1 MSSASFLTHIVS
13 RPSSK
18 GESHCVLVAK
28 GLTTRQK
35 VAFTSFAAGPLP
47 HRLRYASLIP
57 VVILFAYL
65 FLGMYIGYCRNHKE
79 CCQTSP
85 FQNIDVVVIEVK
97 NACWELELVRHLGR
111 CKSKSDGTYKGRTS
125 TS

>member
-65 FLGMYIGYCRNHKE
+65 FLGMHMVSVETI
-79 CCQTSP
+79 
-85 FQNIDVVVIEVK
+85 K
-97 NACWELELVRHLGR
+97 NFAKQG
-111 CKSKSDGTYKGRTS
+111 SFRTLM
-125 TS
+125 

>member
-47 HRLRYASLIP
+47 HILRYASLIP

-65 FLGMYIGYCRNHKE
+65 FLGMHMVSVETIKNFAKQG
-79 CCQTSP
+79 P
-85 FQNIDVVVIEVK
+85 FQNIDVMVIEVQ
-97 NACWELELVRHLGR
+97 NALGI
-111 CKSKSDGTYKGRTS
+111 GTSATS
-125 TS
+125 WKTQVKK